1 MNRPLAVYV
10 HIPFCTVKCGYC
22 DFNAY
27 AGMDNLKDAY
37 AAAMVAEVRANAPLF
52 EGYHLASVGFGG
64 GTPGEVPAAH
74 ITAVLDALRENITFD
89 EGAEVTLEAN
99 PGTVTPAQFHALRR
113 AGVSRL
119 SLGAQSFD
127 AGELRFLDRIHS
139 PEATAAAVALAR
151 DAGFASVGLDLIYGL
166 PGQTSGRWA
175 ASVGAAIALA
185 PDHVSIYA
193 LTVEEQTPLAR
204 RVRDGAV
211 LMPGE
216 DDVATLYDEASDLL
230 EAAGY
235 AQYELSN
242 FARPGHQSRHNRVY
256 WTGGD
261 YLAIGAGAH
270 GFLDGERYE
279 NIAHP
284 RAYIQAMADV
294 RATPR
299 PAMSA
304 TSRPGPAT
312 AMADWL
318 SLRLR
323 LLEGFKV
330 AEFEQLFG
338 RPLLDVAGPV
348 IEECAAARVLAV
360 ESNHVRLTRRGR
372 LLHGEVTA
380 RLTAHLRAVLGP
392 DPAP

>member
-37 AAAMVAEVRANAPLF
+37 AAAMVAEVRANAPL
-52 EGYHLASVGFGG
+52 LAGRRLVSAGFGG

-74 ITAVLDALRENITFD
+74 IAAVLEALREHITFD
-89 EGAEVTLEAN
+89 EGAEITLEAN

-127 AGELRFLDRIHS
+127 PGELQFLDRIHS
-139 PEATAAAVALAR
+139 PEAIVAAVTLAR

-166 PGQTSGRWA
+166 PRQTRANWA
-175 ASVGAAIALA
+175 ASVDAAIALS
-185 PDHVSIYA
+185 PDHLSTYA

-204 RVRDGAV
+204 RVRDGSV
-211 LMPGE
+211 HLP
-216 DDVATLYDEASDLL
+216 DDDHIATLYEEASETL

-235 AQYELSN
+235 TQYELSN
-242 FARPGHQSRHNRVY
+242 FARKGHQSRHNRVY

-279 NIAHP
+279 NVAHP
-284 RAYIQAMADV
+284 RAYIQAMA
-294 RATPR
+294 AAPGAPR
-299 PAMSA
+299 PALCA
-304 TSRPGPAT
+304 ASRPGPAT
-312 AMADWL
+312 AMSDWL

-323 LLEGFKV
+323 LLEGFETT
-330 AEFEQLFG
+330 EFEQLFG
-338 RPLLDVAGPV
+338 RRLLDVAGPA
-348 IEECAAARVLAV
+348 IDDCAAAGVLAV
-360 ESNHVRLTRRGR
+360 DETTIRLTRRGR
-372 LLHGEVTA
+372 FLHGEVTA
-380 RLTAHLRAVLGP
+380 RLTAHLRTVPGLDAAG
-392 DPAP
+392 